1 MMFSYIEESMK
12 DTTVRKSTKGIKLC
26 INLVYITGN
35 LGLGHGLFRPSAAP
49 EKWCDDL
56 NEDLAVSIVVL
67 LDRKKVDLHM
77 RGWSERC
84 CRAARR
90 HSSISSGYQ
99 DSIQIFFDE
108 PSETSSEL
116 SLGSLIYHTI
126 R

>member
-77 RGWSERC
+77 RVWSKRC
-84 CRAARR
+84 CRVARR
-90 HSSISSGYQ
+90 QSEDHTCSSTSSGYQ
-99 DSIQIFFDE
+99 GSIQIFFDK
-108 PSETSSEL
+108 PSEA
-116 SLGSLIYHTI
+116 
-126 R
+126 